1 MILTDRT
8 VSLTSG
14 CTMSVETVES
24 IFEEARTLLED
35 PTYPAARRWLEQHPN
50 GKVLGHFQ
58 VYFPEELAH
67 AAGVLPLK
75 IAGFDTTVP
84 IRQADAHLAAF
95 VCSIARSALEV
106 VMSGTLDILDMF
118 VFPPICDVARHSC
131 AVWARNF
138 DDVNCQII
146 YLPHNASSP
155 NAVDY
160 LTGEYRRILRE
171 IEEVAS
177 TRVTDAGLQASIA
190 LFNENRR
197 LLRELY
203 RMKRDAP
210 WKVSAVEAY
219 ILTRT
224 AGVMPREDHNDLL
237 RRALAAIEE
246 REARPQDRVKVIFS
260 GGFCEQPPLDLL
272 AVLQDVCYI
281 VDDDLMVGLRW
292 ILEDVEVNGDPL
304 RALAD
309 AYLNRSDYSP
319 VQHDP
324 RKPKEDMLVRK
335 IRTAGAEAAIIAAAK
350 MCEPGLEEQVG
361 YSQRLY
367 EEGIPHLVMEFEEKS
382 TTFEQTRMEV
392 ETFAESLMFEF
403 A

>member
-1 MILTDRT
+1 MTN
-8 VSLTSG
+8 
-14 CTMSVETVES
+14 VETIES
-24 IFEEARTLLED
+24 IVDETRAILED
-35 PTYPAARRWLEQHPN
+35 PSYPAARRWLEDHPD

-67 AAGVLPLK
+67 AAGMLPLK
-75 IAGFDTTVP
+75 VAGFDTTVQ

-106 VMSGTLDILDMF
+106 VMSGTLDILSMF

-138 DDVNCQII
+138 EEIDTQIL
-146 YLPHNASSP
+146 YTPHNAASP
-155 NAVDY
+155 AAVGY

-177 TRVTDAGLQASIA
+177 TRVTDEALRSSIA

-197 LLRELY
+197 LIRELY
-203 RMKRDAP
+203 RIKRETP
-210 WKVSAVEAY
+210 WNLSAVEAY
-219 ILTRT
+219 ILTRA
-224 AGVMPREDHNDLL
+224 AGVMPREEHNQIL
-237 RRALAAIEE
+237 RRALAALEH
-246 REARPQDRVKVIFS
+246 RSAKPQDRIKVVFS
-260 GGFCEQPPLDLL
+260 GGFCEQPPLDLIT
-272 AVLQDVCYI
+272 VIQDACYI
-281 VDDDLMVGLRW
+281 VDDDFMVGLRW
-292 ILEDVEVNGDPL
+292 IVEDVQADGDPIE
-304 RALAD
+304 ALAD
-309 AYLNRSDYSP
+309 AYLNHSDYSP

-324 RKPKEDMLVRK
+324 RKPKEAMLLRK
-335 IRTAGAEAAIIAAAK
+335 IRQSGAEAAIIAAAK

-361 YSQRLY
+361 YSQALY
-367 EEGIPHLVMEFEEKS
+367 QAGIPHLVMEFEEKS

-392 ETFAESLMFEF
+392 ETFAESLLFEF

>member
-1 MILTDRT
+1 MI
-8 VSLTSG
+8 
-14 CTMSVETVES
+14 SVDTVES
-24 IFEEARTLLED
+24 IVEEARTLVED
-35 PTYPAARRWLEQHPN
+35 PSYPAARRWLEDHPE

-67 AAGVLPLK
+67 AAGMLPLK
-75 IAGFDTTVP
+75 IAGFDTTLQ
-84 IRQADAHLAAF
+84 IRKADAHLAAF
-95 VCSIARSALEV
+95 VCSIARSALEL

-138 DDVNCQII
+138 EDIDSQIL
-146 YLPHNASSP
+146 YLPHNAASP
-155 NAVDY
+155 AAVPY

-177 TRVTDAGLQASIA
+177 TRVTDGALRASIE

-197 LLRELY
+197 LIRELY
-203 RMKRDAP
+203 RIKRETP
-210 WKVSAVEAY
+210 WLLSAVEAY
-219 ILTRT
+219 LLTRA
-224 AGVMPREDHNDLL
+224 AGAMPREEHNLLL
-237 RRALAAIEE
+237 RRALAALET
-246 REARPQDRVKVIFS
+246 RDGKPQDKIRVVFS
-260 GGFCEQPPLDLL
+260 GGFCEQPPLDLIS
-272 AVLQDVCYI
+272 VIQDACYI
-281 VDDDLMVGLRW
+281 VDDDFMVGLRW
-292 ILEDVEVNGDPL
+292 IVSDVTADGTDPIE
-304 RALAD
+304 ALAD

-324 RKPKEDMLVRK
+324 RKPKEEMLLRKVRE
-335 IRTAGAEAAIIAAAK
+335 AGAEAVIIAAAK

-361 YSQRLY
+361 YGQALY
-367 EEGIPHLVMEFEEKS
+367 EAGIPHLVMEFEEKT

-392 ETFAESLMFEF
+392 ETFAESLLFEF